1 MGASGFI
8 SILTQGLW
16 ASQARGSLAR
26 PSMSAHFQL
35 EIGRERTEQEDYKST
50 GSSFVGEDGSVDPGP
65 WRADHDGCT
74 VHIMLRP
81 KTVAFRQFQVDI
93 AASCIEKNTLV
104 VIPTGLGKTVIAALV
119 IAEKMARDGGRA
131 LFLAPSRPLADQHSK
146 TLSSVLARGPVVC
159 LTGSEGQKKRNAK
172 WKSYPVITAT
182 PQVAHNDLRA
192 GLVPCDFSVVVFDEA
207 HRAVGD
213 YAYVP
218 LAKELRTCCP
228 SALFLGLTASPGHEL
243 DHVEEVCR
251 NLFVENVVI
260 RSREDADVAPY
271 VQDMA
276 IDWIEV
282 QPTEV
287 IVKVSDHLTKYYN
300 ERLHQIRKYGFLR
313 NRKNNQVRIQD
324 LNAAAGQ
331 VFVRQ
336 KQGRAPYLFQA
347 SRQISLARSALHAI
361 LCIERQ
367 GVDSFIKF
375 IEPKF
380 KPGRSKIDAS
390 FAKDTKV
397 QRAYKAALKWNGAS
411 HPKIE
416 PMLRTLSE
424 QMQKKPDSKVIVFA
438 ELRDTVDFL
447 ISIIRSKGIRAERF
461 MGQSAKKGKKGMTQ
475 KQQGE
480 TLKAFASGAFQVM
493 CATSIAEEGL
503 DVPQVDLVIFFEP
516 VASDVRLV
524 QRKGR
529 TGRDSPGSVVILTT
543 NRTADEGYLWAGMR
557 RENKMKRMV
566 RRLAEAPPRS
576 VLREWEELPQV
587 VAQERHRTRPKA
599 RSTQISLDE
608 FREEPELR
616 PTRAT

>member
-1 MGASGFI
+1 VEHPLLKPGSI
-8 SILTQGLW
+8 S
-16 ASQARGSLAR
+16 
-26 PSMSAHFQL
+26 
-35 EIGRERTEQEDYKST
+35 Y
-50 GSSFVGEDGSVDPGP
+50 
-65 WRADHDGCT
+65 
-74 VHIMLRP
+74 
-81 KTVAFRQFQVDI
+81 RQFQVNI
-93 AASCIEKNTLV
+93 AAGCMKGNTLV

-119 IAEKMARDGGRA
+119 IAEKISRSGGRA
-131 LFLAPSRPLADQHSK
+131 LLLAPSRPLADQHAGS
-146 TLSSVLARGPVVC
+146 LSSVIALGGVTCV
-159 LTGSEGQKKRNAK
+159 TGTEGQGKRA
-172 WKSYPVITAT
+172 WRWTAHRLITAT
-182 PQVAHNDLRA
+182 PQVALNDLRK
-192 GLVPCDFSVVVFDEA
+192 GLLPDDFTVVVFDEA

-218 LAKELRTCCP
+218 LSRELRMLCP

-243 DHVEEVCR
+243 DHVEEVCS
-251 NLFVENVVI
+251 NLYIQNVVI
-260 RSREDADVAPY
+260 RSREDPDVAPY
-271 VQDMA
+271 VQEMA
-276 IDWIEV
+276 IAWIEV
-282 QPTEV
+282 QPSDV
-287 IVKVSDHLTKYYN
+287 IEKVSGYMTRYYH

-324 LNAAAGQ
+324 LNEAAGQ
-331 VFVRQ
+331 VYARQ

-347 SRQISLARSALHAI
+347 SRQISLARTALHAV
-361 LCIERQ
+361 LCIQRQ

-380 KPGRSKIDAS
+380 KSGRSKIDAS
-390 FAKDTKV
+390 FAKDAKV
-397 QRAYKAALKWNGAS
+397 QRAYKAALKWKGPS

-416 PMLRTLSE
+416 PMLRVLSE

-461 MGQSAKKGKKGMTQ
+461 MGQSARKGKKGMTQ
-475 KQQGE
+475 KQQRE

-543 NRTADEGYLWAGMR
+543 GRTADEAYLWAGMK
-557 RENKMKRMV
+557 REKKMKRMV
-566 RRLAEAPPRS
+566 RRLAEAPPRRVS
-576 VLREWEELPQV
+576 GESEELPQ
-587 VAQERHRTRPKA
+587 AEARERPRTRPKA
-599 RSTQISLDE
+599 RTTQRSLDE

-616 PTRAT
+616 PTRGHMR